1 MTEEIKA
8 VWDFFVD
15 LLPSLIVGYIT
26 YRYTKKQEKRD
37 KATEEAEEK
46 RKLNERI
53 MIALL
58 VATAKLAYA
67 AAMSIKRGKAVD
79 ELDEKI
85 EDYTKAIKD
94 FRDFERDLVA
104 DNRTDI

>member
-1 MTEEIKA
+1 MTEEIKI

-37 KATEEAEEK
+37 KATDEAEAK

-53 MIALL
+53 MLSLL

-94 FRDFERDLVA
+94 FRNFERDLVA
-104 DNRTDI
+104 DNRFDV